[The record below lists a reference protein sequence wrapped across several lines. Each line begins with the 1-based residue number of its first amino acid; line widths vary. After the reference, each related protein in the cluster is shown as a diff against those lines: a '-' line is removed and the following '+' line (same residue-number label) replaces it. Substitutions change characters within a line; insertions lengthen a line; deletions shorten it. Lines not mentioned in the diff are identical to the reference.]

1 MFLEDES
8 SEARPWF
15 HTLFDRG
22 RMALLG
28 MVACT
33 AMLTA
38 LATTAHAAAPQ
49 HGPAPFLQS
58 EAASDAEPTQLAL
71 SVAVDPM
78 PTASTPLA
86 APLIATASGTVV
98 LPPND
103 TLSDRYIL
111 LGLMMLCFAAMTA
124 GSLALWRR
132 SLKELLRTTPG
143 RHDV

>member
-33 AMLTA
+33 AMLAA

-49 HGPAPFLQS
+49 QHGQAPLVQS
-58 EAASDAEPTQLAL
+58 EAARDLEPTQHAL

-78 PTASTPLA
+78 PTASTPLS
-86 APLIATASGTVV
+86 APRIAASGPAV
-98 LPPND
+98 LPAND
-103 TLSDRYIL
+103 ALSNRYIL

-132 SLKELLRTTPG
+132 SLKEMLRTTTG
-143 RHDV
+143 RRDV